1 MTLPA
6 NLYAYTDSSATQTTY
21 YCFCD
26 FNYAP
31 SDGYPLYV
39 DTLTN
44 PTVLYKKGQHAGSP
58 TPTFLP
64 ASENIISF
72 DGTTLVWDDMDHIDS
87 GSSTRYPQEDVT
99 LGNPT
104 TIYTDTTN
112 LSVGQM
118 LYTNEGV
125 DSGFVIDTL
134 NQDGSFTIAS
144 TASFNF
150 TMGSNISSYTID
162 STVYTT
168 NQQIN
173 LTDGVHTLSVAYIDF
188 GTGYTTVIN
197 RYYVGNGTMTVNV
210 TNGTLTITDATFT
223 TSDTLTVDWNMSK

>member
-1 MTLPA
+1 MSLPT
-6 NLYAYTDSSATQTTY
+6 NLYAYTDSSAIQTTY

-26 FNYAP
+26 FNYD
-31 SDGYPLYV
+31 SVNGYPLYV

-58 TPTFLP
+58 TPTFLS
-64 ASENIISF
+64 ASENIISV

-87 GSSTRYPQEDVT
+87 GSSTRYPQEDVI

-104 TIYTDTTN
+104 IIYTDTTN

-134 NQDGSFTIAS
+134 NQDGSFTITEES
-144 TASFNF
+144 ESE
-150 TMGSNISSYTID
+150 
-162 STVYTT
+162 
-168 NQQIN
+168 
-173 LTDGVHTLSVAYIDF
+173 
-188 GTGYTTVIN
+188 
-197 RYYVGNGTMTVNV
+197 
-210 TNGTLTITDATFT
+210 
-223 TSDTLTVDWNMSK
+223 

>member
-134 NQDGSFTIAS
+134 NQDGSFTITEES
-144 TASFNF
+144 ESE
-150 TMGSNISSYTID
+150 
-162 STVYTT
+162 
-168 NQQIN
+168 
-173 LTDGVHTLSVAYIDF
+173 
-188 GTGYTTVIN
+188 
-197 RYYVGNGTMTVNV
+197 
-210 TNGTLTITDATFT
+210 
-223 TSDTLTVDWNMSK
+223 